1 MSIFPP
7 SKVKEERIFWFVLYI
22 VTIVFVYSFA
32 VTFCHI
38 PKENMRIADT
48 TLTFFLGTVVGSAV
62 GYLLGGSA
70 DKKVDKPTNIST
82 NIENSTVNDSQP
94 Q

>member
-1 MSIFPP
+1 MNLFPP

-22 VTIVFVYSFA
+22 VTVVFIYSFC
-32 VTFCHI
+32 VTFGHI

-70 DKKVDKPTNIST
+70 DKKTDKSANTSNNT
-82 NIENSTVNDSQP
+82 ENTTNDSQP
-94 Q
+94 